1 MTQLQANR
9 LARKASLTLIQQGWT
24 VDLDQVKRAIRK
36 PLIRIAKSN
45 NGGNSKTTS
54 EQAAEMAKEIL
65 LAMSDKL
72 SYPDSYGYYF
82 QKLFNQLYKDLAFD
96 KKKPQKTGTQ

>member
-1 MTQLQANR
+1 MNR
-9 LARKASLTLIQQGWT
+9 I
-24 VDLDQVKRAIRK
+24 KRAISK

-72 SYPDSYGYYF
+72 SYPDNYGYYF
-82 QKLFNQLYKDLAFD
+82 QKLFNQIYKDLAFD
-96 KKKPQKTGTQ
+96 KKKPQKEPKVN